1 MNNIMSLSGPL
12 TFLLPADIAVNIG
25 RQLQVRRLSEKW
37 SRKTLA
43 SLSGVPAPT
52 IRHFE
57 STGKIGFVALLQL
70 ADALNCLDHF
80 LTLFP
85 LPQAK
90 SIEDFVGPKRQR
102 GK

>member
-1 MNNIMSLSGPL
+1 MSLSGPI
-12 TFLLPADIAVNIG
+12 TFILPGDLAVAIG
-25 RQLQVRRLSEKW
+25 KQLQGLRLSEKW

-70 ADALNCLDHF
+70 ADALHCLDHF
-80 LTLFP
+80 STLFP

-90 SIEDFVGPKRQR
+90 SIEEFMGPKRQR

>member
-1 MNNIMSLSGPL
+1 MSFNGPL
-12 TFLLPADIAVNIG
+12 TFLLPRDVAGAIG
-25 RQLQVRRLSEKW
+25 QQLQARRLAEKW

-57 STGKIGFVALLQL
+57 STGKIGLVALLQL
-70 ADALNCLDHF
+70 AEALHCLDNF
-80 LTLFP
+80 LFLFP

-90 SIEDFVGPKRQR
+90 SIEEFAAPKRQR